1 MVSVPRRGDCFWA
14 NLNPTLG
21 HEQAGLR
28 PVLVVSDDR
37 YNARSRMVQA
47 VPLTSRDK
55 LQPPLALDL
64 GAVGGKQ
71 AFALPAQMRALSAT
85 RLGRLI
91 ESGRVADVERCL
103 DAFLQIC
110 GRRPPP
116 ARKADN
122 DG

>member
-1 MVSVPRRGDCFWA
+1 
-14 NLNPTLG
+14 
-21 HEQAGLR
+21 
-28 PVLVVSDDR
+28 
-37 YNARSRMVQA
+37 MVQA

-64 GAVGGKQ
+64 GTVGGKP

-91 ESGRVADVERCL
+91 EAGRVADVERCL

-110 GRRPPP
+110 GRRPPL